1 MIKSLQC
8 IVSGKVQ
15 GVYFRAWT
23 HDQAKALGLNGW
35 VRNLKENQVEV
46 LLQGPEDTLEEMKKR
61 LIRGSELSRVEN
73 LDAKYIDYNK
83 QHTSFQIRG

>member
-1 MIKSLQC
+1 MTKSLQC

-35 VRNLKENQVEV
+35 VRNLRDKQVEV
-46 LLQGPEDTLEEMKKR
+46 LLQGPEDKLEEMKKR
-61 LIRGSELSRVEN
+61 LIRGSELSRVEH
-73 LDAKYIDYNK
+73 LDAKYIDYDK
-83 QHTSFQIRG
+83 EHTSFQIRG